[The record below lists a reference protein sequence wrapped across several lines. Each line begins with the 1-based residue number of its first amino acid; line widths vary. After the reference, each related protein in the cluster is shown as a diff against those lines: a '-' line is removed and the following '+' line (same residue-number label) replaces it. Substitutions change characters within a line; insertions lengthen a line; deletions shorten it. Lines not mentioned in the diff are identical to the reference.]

1 MKYNRLG
8 LGAVLATSAA
18 LLSGFI
24 GQVGSLSDTLAS
36 MPILKRG
43 YRAKLDAGMKASS
56 RRKKTGVEYPFSSKG
71 QQERN
76 ARQLA
81 AGKLDFSA
89 SRFHRLGAA

>member
-8 LGAVLATSAA
+8 LGAILAASAG

-24 GQVGSLSDTLAS
+24 GEVRNLSDTLVS
-36 MPILKRG
+36 MPTLKRD

-56 RRKKTGVEYPFSSKG
+56 RRKKTGVEYPFSSKR

-89 SRFHRLGAA
+89 SRFHRVGAA